1 MGLRCDNSIVSL
13 SRLTSSL
20 AQKFDSLQIH
30 QLQSEPV
37 FEEELGFVR
46 LITATLQTL
55 EVQPFMNVAVDVN
68 DGPIDLLLDHEHMAD
83 CDGEV
88 EEIEQTKEKRPDDL
102 VRWLEEVMAEHEQDS
117 ADLIEMVEI
126 AMREDAETPLLTLDD
141 VIETVEEAGSPSA
154 GSEPDLVPPV
164 LTLDDFFASLSVSF
178 KVSGPKRTDILSS
191 LDGKPVGHI
200 HRMGDAASNLKAT
213 CKMDGHANCGCWVL
227 PRIAHT
233 DDEVWRSLVRWLAAG
248 RAQNHADHQTSADAV
263 KREFGMR
270 PRARK

>member
-1 MGLRCDNSIVSL
+1 MRCDNSIVSL

-88 EEIEQTKEKRPDDL
+88 EEIEQTKEKQRPDDL
-102 VRWLEEVMAEHEQDS
+102 IRWLEEVMTEHEQDS
-117 ADLIEMVEI
+117 GDLIEIVEE
-126 AMREDAETPLLTLDD
+126 AMREDAETPFVAEDQHELF
-141 VIETVEEAGSPSA
+141 EEAASPSA

-164 LTLDDFFASLSVSF
+164 LTLDAFFASLSVS
-178 KVSGPKRTDILSS
+178 SQANGPKRTDILSS